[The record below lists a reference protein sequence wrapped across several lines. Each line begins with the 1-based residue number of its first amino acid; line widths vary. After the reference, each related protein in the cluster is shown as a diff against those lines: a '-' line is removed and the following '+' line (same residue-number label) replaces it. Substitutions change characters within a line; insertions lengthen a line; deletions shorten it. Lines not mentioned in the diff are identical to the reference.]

1 MVHLDTTI
9 LYIFSKVSQSTVQEG
24 VGKLLE
30 TEHREDWRTI
40 VSCGDSW
47 ISALM
52 KTVNICTR
60 HAQVQVSQHSNMEW
74 RKEVLEC
81 PLLSGSNVQ
90 KYDFLGRKSQF
101 SSRVCLLVV
110 WSQSTE

>member
-30 TEHREDWRTI
+30 PEHREDWRTI

-52 KTVNICTR
+52 EAVSVCTR

-81 PLLSGSNVQ
+81 PPLSGNNVQ
-90 KYDFLGRKSQF
+90 KKWLFREEESIFFKG
-101 SSRVCLLVV
+101 VPPGNLV
-110 WSQSTE
+110 TIY